1 MISPSF
7 YIIFS
12 KFWFLGVASGVK
24 GQKMVQNDE
33 RFWHALYLRKHT
45 SYDFHLCTHV
55 QNGNISRCFFHFIKI
70 VIFHVVMGVKRQKTV
85 QSEEKLSVTL
95 HIAETIHYMIF
106 IYVFLVQMIISPG
119 IFFFVSFYQNF
130 DFPGLLF
137 FSEGGVIKGKL

>member
-70 VIFHVVMGVKRQKTV
+70 VIFHVGMGVKRQKTV

-95 HIAETIHYMIF
+95 HIAGTIHYMIF

-119 IFFFVSFYQNF
+119 IFFLFHFIKILIFQGFCFFRRGVS
-130 DFPGLLF
+130 
-137 FSEGGVIKGKL
+137 